1 MSNRCGE
8 PLPLKNQ
15 LKLVQ
20 LDGSPESSSAESEAE
35 LDLSNAKNRLV
46 SQSRLDEWKVLQET
60 LDLSLGKLCE
70 FFLQCILFE
79 FFSSISL
86 QPI

>member
-1 MSNRCGE
+1 MYIYAGVSNRCGE

-35 LDLSNAKNRLV
+35 LDSSNAKNRLV
-46 SQSRLDEWKVLQET
+46 SQNRLDEERKVLQET
-60 LDLSLGKLCE
+60 LDLSLGKLCK
-70 FFLQCILFE
+70 FFLQCILFDI
-79 FFSSISL
+79 F
-86 QPI
+86 